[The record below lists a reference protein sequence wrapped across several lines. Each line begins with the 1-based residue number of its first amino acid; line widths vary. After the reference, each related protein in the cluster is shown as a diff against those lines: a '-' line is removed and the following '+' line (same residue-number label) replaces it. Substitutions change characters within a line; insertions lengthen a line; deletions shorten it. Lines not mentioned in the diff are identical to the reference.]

1 MLLRNTQHQ
10 NIDLTMT
17 QPESWRNVGNRI
29 RHLRKANRLTL
40 RQLSRG
46 CDLSANTISL
56 VERGEVAPSI
66 ETLCKIATALGVSPG
81 SLFLEVC
88 TPQVVLQRATGGS
101 PETGISEK
109 TLQAVV
115 CGPAF
120 STVDLASIELDGLAI
135 FTKEN
140 SSLGRMSILCLS
152 GQIELEVDGQS
163 YCLKPGDNLT
173 LNSNAFHRLR
183 NPGSITGTAV
193 LVLPPGTPLQS
204 PTGD

>member
-1 MLLRNTQHQ
+1 
-10 NIDLTMT
+10 MT
-17 QPESWRNVGNRI
+17 LPESWRNVGNRI
-29 RHLRKANRLTL
+29 RHLRRANRLTL

-88 TPQVVLQRATGGS
+88 TPQVVVQRATGQPGTEIR
-101 PETGISEK
+101 ETVSQ
-109 TLQAVV
+109 TVV
-115 CGPAF
+115 CE
-120 STVDLASIELDGLAI
+120 ASISTSTGPFFSVDDLGS
-135 FTKEN
+135 TMKEAH
-140 SSLGRMSILCLS
+140 SQGRMSILCLC
-152 GQIELEVDGQS
+152 GEIDLEVDGQS

-183 NPGSITGTAV
+183 NPGSTSGTAV
-193 LVLPPGTPLQS
+193 LVLPPGALVASQ
-204 PTGD
+204 TGD